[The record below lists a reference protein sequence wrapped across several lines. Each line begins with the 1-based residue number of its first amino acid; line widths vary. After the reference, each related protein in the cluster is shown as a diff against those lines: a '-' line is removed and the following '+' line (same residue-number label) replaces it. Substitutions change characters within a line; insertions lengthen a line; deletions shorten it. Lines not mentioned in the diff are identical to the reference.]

1 MNCVCV
7 CSVFLGMQVVVS
19 MVVFM
24 YVCVF
29 VSVWYDLIVVGVD
42 IVAVRMIYVV
52 IVVCV
57 SEYNE
62 SYLMK

>member
-29 VSVWYDLIVVGVD
+29 VSV
-42 IVAVRMIYVV
+42 
-52 IVVCV
+52 
-57 SEYNE
+57 
-62 SYLMK
+62 

>member
-1 MNCVCV
+1 
-7 CSVFLGMQVVVS
+7 MQVVVS

-42 IVAVRMIYVV
+42 IVGVRMIYVV